1 MSEYHVQTTKFK
13 DRECLIEGLIAAGY
27 KREDIE
33 VHETAQQLY
42 DYHGQATRYIDKTG
56 DKANVII
63 RRHRIGYGSA
73 NDVGFL
79 FDAAT
84 GTYKAIISEYDTG
97 LNHWGPESKR
107 MKALKGGYNDATSIK
122 SAKRQGFKYLGKQ
135 IVNGRAELKFL
146 DPRLEA

>member
-13 DRECLIEGLIAAGY
+13 DKDCLIDGLVNAGY

-42 DYHGQATRYIDKTG
+42 DYCGRATHYTDKTG
-56 DKANVII
+56 DKANIII
-63 RRHRIGYGSA
+63 RRHKIGYGSA

-79 FDAAT
+79 FDPAT
-84 GTYKAIISEYDTG
+84 KTYKAIVSEYDRSTA
-97 LNHWGPESKR
+97 HWGPDSKR
-107 MKALKGGYNDATSIK
+107 MIATKGGYNDGIAIK

-146 DPRLEA
+146 DPRLNS

>member
-1 MSEYHVQTTKFK
+1 MSEYHVQTTKMK
-13 DRECLIEGLIAAGY
+13 DKECLIEGLIAAGY

-33 VHETAQQLY
+33 VHEVAQQLY
-42 DYHGQATRYIDKTG
+42 DYHGQATRYTDRNG

-84 GTYKAIISEYDTG
+84 GTYKAIVSAYDQSTS
-97 LNHWGPESKR
+97 HWGEDSKR
-107 MKALKGGYNDATSIK
+107 MKATKGGYNDAVSIK

-135 IVNGRAELKFL
+135 VVNGRMELKFM
-146 DPRLEA
+146 DPRIQ